1 MLGEYNE
8 AIKSYLS
15 IIDELI
21 NDESELACQLLKNS
35 IHNLIIAVGLGQ
47 PSGFKELF

>member
-15 IIDELI
+15 IIDELT
-21 NDESELACQLLKNS
+21 NDDSERARLLLRNS
-35 IHNLIIAVGLGQ
+35 IHNLIIAVGLG
-47 PSGFKELF
+47 